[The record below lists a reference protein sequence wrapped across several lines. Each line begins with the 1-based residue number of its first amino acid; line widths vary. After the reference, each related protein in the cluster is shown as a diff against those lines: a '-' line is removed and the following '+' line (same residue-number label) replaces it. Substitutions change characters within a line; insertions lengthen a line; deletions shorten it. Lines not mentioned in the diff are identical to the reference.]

1 MWNILRGKM
10 TNNREAALEALDKA
24 IDKAEFVKK
33 RYDAFRYP
41 KKDAYEGQLFAD
53 FFNSINALRTHLA
66 DAKTALRNFTPNEIA
81 IWHLENSRPY
91 DALDV
96 LKKAD
101 TDMPKYEQRSIAA
114 KDLTDEQL
122 QAINGAK
129 HPVDAYKA
137 KLREQI
143 EGMKDEASDSN
154 YAGFYNQALSDVLK
168 LLEDDN
174 E

>member
-1 MWNILRGKM
+1 M
-10 TNNREAALEALDKA
+10 TDKHDIEKSNRLVGAGLG
-24 IDKAEFVKK
+24 
-33 RYDAFRYP
+33 P
-41 KKDAYEGQLFAD
+41 G
-53 FFNSINALRTHLA
+53 
-66 DAKTALRNFTPNEIA
+66 
-81 IWHLENSRPY
+81 
-91 DALDV
+91 
-96 LKKAD
+96 
-101 TDMPKYEQRSIAA
+101 YEQKSIAA

-122 QAINGAK
+122 QAINEAK